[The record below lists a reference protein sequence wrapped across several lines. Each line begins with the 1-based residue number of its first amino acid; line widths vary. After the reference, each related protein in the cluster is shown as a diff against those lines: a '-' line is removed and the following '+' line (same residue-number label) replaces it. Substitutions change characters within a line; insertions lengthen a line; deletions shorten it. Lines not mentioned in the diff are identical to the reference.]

1 MKNKTKRALRQNRTT
16 AIVQQAKTGAAQ
28 WDEERETLALQIT
41 AAFFDT
47 ELGDGIGFYE
57 ANAIDD
63 YMPYEERYAA
73 RQQDK
78 TSACFGSATLPHRSA
93 FPAATD
99 TQPYF
104 PPVPR

>member
-16 AIVQQAKTGAAQ
+16 AIMQQAKTRAAQ
-28 WDEERETLALQIT
+28 WDEERETLTLQIT

-63 YMPYEERYAA
+63 YMSGEERYAVA
-73 RQQDK
+73 NT
-78 TSACFGSATLPHRSA
+78 TSACFGNATLLHRSA

-99 TQPYF
+99 TPPPF